1 MLIELIDKYYEEKRE
16 ERNQEHFYISDAGKC
31 QRAVYFSMKGYPKKE
46 KEARVLRIFDRGD
59 ITHQR
64 LMRALFGISEIR
76 VIASE
81 IDMPSKEII
90 HGRAD
95 VIIAHNNRLYI
106 VDFKSISDYK
116 FKKLDT
122 PEVPHEQQL
131 QLYMHYFKVPQGI
144 ILYENK
150 NTQELKEFEL
160 KYDYKLCKKIISD
173 FEDLKEQYL
182 NQDIIPPIPLK
193 LKEAREAANNNEEK
207 FPWECEYC
215 DFREACDKAERGVKN
230 QKL

>member
-1 MLIELIDKYYEEKRE
+1 MLIELIDKYYEDRRE

-31 QRAVYFSMKGYPKKE
+31 QRVVYFSMKGYPRKE

-64 LMRALFGISEIR
+64 LMRALFGISKIR

-95 VIIAHNNRLYI
+95 AIISIEDKLYV
-106 VDFKSISDYK
+106 VDFKSMNDFK
-116 FKKLDT
+116 FQKM
-122 PEVPHEQQL
+122 EVPEPSHQQQL

-150 NTQELKEFEL
+150 NTQALKEFEL
-160 KYDYKLCKKIISD
+160 KYNYKLCKKIISD
-173 FEDLKEQYL
+173 FESLKEQYL
-182 NQDIIPPIPLK
+182 DQDIVPPIPLE
-193 LKEAREAANNNEEK
+193 LKKAREVANNNEKK
-207 FPWECEYC
+207 FTSL
-215 DFREACDKAERGVKN
+215 DLKIRINMILGRF
-230 QKL
+230 

>member
-1 MLIELIDKYYEEKRE
+1 MLIELIDKYYEDRRE

-31 QRAVYFSMKGYPKKE
+31 QRVVYFSMKGYPRKE

-64 LMRALFGISEIR
+64 LMRALFGISKIR

-95 VIIAHNNRLYI
+95 AIISIEDKLYV
-106 VDFKSISDYK
+106 VDFKSMNDFK
-116 FKKLDT
+116 FQKM
-122 PEVPHEQQL
+122 EVPEPSHQQQL

-150 NTQELKEFEL
+150 NTQALKEFEL
-160 KYDYKLCKKIISD
+160 KYNYKLCKKIISD
-173 FEDLKEQYL
+173 FESLKEQYL
-182 NQDIIPPIPLK
+182 DQDIVPPIPLE
-193 LKEAREAANNNEEK
+193 LKKAREGANNNEGK
-207 FPWECEYC
+207 FPWECNYC
-215 DFREACDKAERGVKN
+215 DFRKECDKVEEGTK
-230 QKL
+230 K

>member
-1 MLIELIDKYYEEKRE
+1 MLIELIDKYYQEKRE

-31 QRAVYFSMKGYPKKE
+31 QRAIYFSMKGYPRKE

-81 IDMPSKEII
+81 IDIPFKELI

-95 VIIAHNNRLYI
+95 AIISLEDKLYV
-106 VDFKSISDYK
+106 VDFKSAND
-116 FKKLDT
+116 FRFQKLDA
-122 PEVPHEQQL
+122 PEPSHEQQL
-131 QLYMHYFKVPQGI
+131 QLYMHYFKIPQGI

-150 NTQELKEFEL
+150 NTQDLKEFEL
-160 KYDYKLCKKIISD
+160 KYNYKLCKKLLSD
-173 FEDLKEQYL
+173 LETLKSEYL
-182 NQDIIPPIPLK
+182 DQDIVPPIPLS
-193 LKEAREAANNNEEK
+193 LKKERDAANGNEEK
-207 FPWECEYC
+207 FPWECRFC
-215 DFREACDKAERGVKN
+215 DFREECDRIEKPKN
-230 QKL
+230 KEK

>member
-1 MLIELIDKYYEEKRE
+1 MLIELIDKYYEDRRE

-31 QRAVYFSMKGYPKKE
+31 QRVVYFSMKGYPRKE

-64 LMRALFGISEIR
+64 LMRALFGISKIR

-95 VIIAHNNRLYI
+95 AIISIEDKLYV
-106 VDFKSISDYK
+106 VDFKSMNDFK
-116 FKKLDT
+116 FQKM
-122 PEVPHEQQL
+122 EVPEPSHQQQL

-150 NTQELKEFEL
+150 NTQALKEFEL
-160 KYDYKLCKKIISD
+160 KYNYKLCKKIISD
-173 FEDLKEQYL
+173 FESLKEQYL
-182 NQDIIPPIPLK
+182 DQDIVPPIPLE
-193 LKEAREAANNNEEK
+193 LKKAREVANNNEKK
-207 FPWECEYC
+207 FPWECRYC
-215 DFREACDKAERGVKN
+215 DFREECDRVEEGTKK
-230 QKL
+230 

>member
-1 MLIELIDKYYEEKRE
+1 MLIELIDKYYEDRRE

-31 QRAVYFSMKGYPKKE
+31 QRVVYFSMKGYPRKE

-95 VIIAHNNRLYI
+95 TIISIEDKLYV
-106 VDFKSISDYK
+106 VDFKSMND
-116 FKKLDT
+116 FKDRKAS
-122 PEVPHEQQL
+122 
-131 QLYMHYFKVPQGI
+131 
-144 ILYENK
+144 
-150 NTQELKEFEL
+150 
-160 KYDYKLCKKIISD
+160 C
-173 FEDLKEQYL
+173 
-182 NQDIIPPIPLK
+182 
-193 LKEAREAANNNEEK
+193 RE
-207 FPWECEYC
+207 
-215 DFREACDKAERGVKN
+215 RV
-230 QKL
+230 

>member
-1 MLIELIDKYYEEKRE
+1 MLIELIDKYYEDRRE

-31 QRAVYFSMKGYPKKE
+31 QRVVYFSMKGYPRKE

-64 LMRALFGISEIR
+64 LMRALFGISKIR

-95 VIIAHNNRLYI
+95 AIISIEDKLYV
-106 VDFKSISDYK
+106 VDFKSMNDFK
-116 FKKLDT
+116 FQKM
-122 PEVPHEQQL
+122 EVPEPSHQQQL

-150 NTQELKEFEL
+150 NTQALKEFEL
-160 KYDYKLCKKIISD
+160 KYNYKLCKKIISD
-173 FEDLKEQYL
+173 FESLKEQYL
-182 NQDIIPPIPLK
+182 DQDIVPPIPLE
-193 LKEAREAANNNEEK
+193 LKKAREGANNNEGK
-207 FPWECEYC
+207 FPWACNYC
-215 DFREACDKAERGVKN
+215 DFRKECDKVEEGTK
-230 QKL
+230 K